1 MYLCLCFSNILK
13 HGPEDKA
20 AIFEGHVDFDTSL
33 STSVSVRLG
42 KPFFSKCFTKYN
54 NDMPLVL
61 NSRGSYFLSIKAMAT
76 NVRIERRPKAQS
88 RTFDLSS
95 IKNYDLLSPPGGVDD
110 GLIPYLGNYFINTLS
125 ILFGPESC

>member
-1 MYLCLCFSNILK
+1 MPYLNIVDRCDMSIQTAPSSLK
-13 HGPEDKA
+13 AIVQRSTHLRHGPEDKA

-61 NSRGSYFLSIKAMAT
+61 NSRGSYFHSVKAMAT

-95 IKNYDLLSPPGGVDD
+95 IKNYD
-110 GLIPYLGNYFINTLS
+110 
-125 ILFGPESC
+125 

>member
-1 MYLCLCFSNILK
+1 MYLCLFFSNILK

-110 GLIPYLGNYFINTLS
+110 GLIPYLGNYFVN
-125 ILFGPESC
+125 